1 LANAKNGKDCA
12 QRAFDAKS
20 RMVARIDLILRI
32 YHILGGFLWGRG
44 LVYVTMGKRFA
55 LFGNRNIYKSS
66 MALAF
71 MISPLIL
78 SV

>member
-1 LANAKNGKDCA
+1 MHCFCFSFFVTILSRNDFICVRAVLVNYPEFGVIKMRILDSLPNSQIFQRVFIGYPNAGC
-12 QRAFDAKS
+12 S
-20 RMVARIDLILRI
+20 
-32 YHILGGFLWGRG
+32 
-44 LVYVTMGKRFA
+44 
-55 LFGNRNIYKSS
+55 YKSS